1 MNSIL
6 KKNRGIYLIPNI
18 FYLVLVYLI
27 SVNLSYTQTKAK
39 EKPNF
44 IFILTD
50 DHRYDLLGST
60 GNEIIKTPHLDQLA
74 EDGILF
80 KNAHVTSAIC
90 TPSRV
95 SIFLSQYERK
105 HAVNFNSGT
114 SVSDEAWKESYP
126 VVLKNN
132 GYYTGYIGKNHAPI
146 GKRGYESGVMESS
159 FSYWYA
165 GHGHLSFYPK
175 DRHEIFSGAQQN
187 TQIEIMDEGV
197 SDFFSNEYKLEG
209 AKHFLN
215 QRPKD
220 KPFCLSIAFN
230 LPHGASTSTMKM
242 LESDPETYKSLYRD
256 IDIPIPAEYTAK
268 EDIKTPKLP
277 PEVLH
282 VNDRQNIYDFVDNE
296 TDLKERMI
304 RNMQA
309 VTGIDMLVGN
319 LRSTLKQFNL
329 DDNTILIFT
338 SDHGIFWGE
347 YGLGGKALC
356 YEICTKV
363 PMIIYNPMSSSNTK
377 GVVNNELVQTIDIAP
392 TMLEYAGINIP
403 KSYQGKPLN
412 NMIGG
417 NNEPIRD
424 YLFTENLWST
434 HFGNPRCE
442 SVQNKEWKYIRYYKN
457 ENISSIDVMAIAKE
471 HNINLTK
478 LLYGNH
484 DPQIAV
490 YQTYIES
497 SVKGE
502 SPVYEELYHLKSDP
516 LEKNNLINNP
526 DYTGKLEEM
535 RVAWKNEILYVRGDE
550 KAKILRYT
558 FDSKAE
564 NGNISVPK

>member
-1 MNSIL
+1 MSSIF
-6 KKNRGIYLIPNI
+6 KKNRALHLLPNL
-18 FYLVLVYLI
+18 FLVALVYI
-27 SVNLSYTQTKAK
+27 IFINLTFAQTKAK

-50 DHRYDLLGST
+50 DHRYDLLGSM

-74 EDGILF
+74 QDGILF

-90 TPSRV
+90 TPSRI
-95 SIFLSQYERK
+95 SILLSQFERK

-114 SVSDEAWKESYP
+114 SVSEEAWKESYP

-146 GKRGYESGVMESS
+146 GDGGYESGVMDSS
-159 FSYWYA
+159 FDYWYA

-175 DRHEIFSGAQQN
+175 ERHEIFNGAKEN
-187 TQIEIMDEGV
+187 TQIEIIDEGL

-209 AKHFLN
+209 AKHFLK
-215 QRPKD
+215 QRPKNQ
-220 KPFCLSIAFN
+220 PFSLSIAFN

-242 LESDPETYKSLYRD
+242 LESDSETYKSLYRD
-256 IDIPIPAEYTAK
+256 IEIPIPADYIAK

-282 VNDRQNIYDFVDNE
+282 VNDRQDIYNFVDNKS
-296 TDLKERMI
+296 DLKERMI

-319 LRSTLKQFNL
+319 LRSTLEQLNL
-329 DDNTILIFT
+329 DENTILIFT

-347 YGLGGKALC
+347 YGLGGKAMC

-363 PMIIYNPMSSSNTK
+363 PMIIYNPMSSLGTK
-377 GVVNNELVQTIDIAP
+377 GIVNNELVQTIDIAP
-392 TMLEYAGINIP
+392 TMLEYAGIDIP
-403 KSYQGKPLN
+403 SSYQGKSLN
-412 NMIGG
+412 RMIEGS
-417 NNEPIRD
+417 EKPIRD

-442 SVQNKEWKYIRYYKN
+442 SVQDKEWKYIRYYKN
-457 ENISSIDVMAIAKE
+457 ENISSRDVMAIAKE

-484 DPQIAV
+484 DSQIAV

-497 SVKGE
+497 SVNGE
-502 SPVYEELYHLKSDP
+502 PAVYEELFHLKTDP
-516 LEKNNLINNP
+516 KEKNNLINNSE
-526 DYTGKLEEM
+526 YKQKLKDM
-535 RVAWKNEILYVRGDE
+535 RTAWKDKIHYARGDG
-550 KAKILRYT
+550 KAEILRYT

-564 NGNISVPK
+564 KGNITKPK